1 MHAPHTPRLA
11 RGVSFPGT
19 RPRLRPM
26 RADAENAGA
35 GAGRRDFEGAMRID
49 RVIPMQPVAALA
61 VAIDFYERLGFLVE
75 QRNDDWGWAMLACGD
90 CRIML
95 DQSINTGAP
104 AYRAAVLYLYPDDI
118 VACHRAAR
126 ERGLPVPDL
135 HTTFY
140 GMTEFRIDDPD
151 GNRLWIG
158 QDTGAA
164 R

>member
-1 MHAPHTPRLA
+1 MHARTRPA
-11 RGVSFPGT
+11 SRGACPFPGT
-19 RPRLRPM
+19 RPRLRLA

-35 GAGRRDFEGAMRID
+35 GAGRHDFEGAMRID

-61 VAIDFYERLGFLVE
+61 VAIDFYERLGFQVE
-75 QRNDDWGWAMLACGD
+75 QRKDDWGWAMLACGD

-95 DQSINTGAP
+95 DQSINAGAP

>member
-1 MHAPHTPRLA
+1 
-11 RGVSFPGT
+11 
-19 RPRLRPM
+19 
-26 RADAENAGA
+26 
-35 GAGRRDFEGAMRID
+35 MRID

-61 VAIDFYERLGFLVE
+61 VAIDFYERLGFQVE

-104 AYRAAVLYLYPDDI
+104 GAPGAHPGLPRAAVLYLYPDDI

-126 ERGLPVPDL
+126 ERGLLVPDL